1 MINDLILLK
10 EKFEKVKNMGWVQS
24 MRRGT
29 TGIGYTFETLI
40 GKPEEDFPIPDFGT
54 IEIKTRFRNSKE
66 DITLF
71 NATPDGDYLFPMKR
85 MYEAYSYPDRRN
97 PDFRVF
103 YANVSTTPKYAG
115 RINQFMLHV
124 DKEKKKISVIHID
137 KIGNMSNTDV
147 SWSFDF
153 LQEKLER
160 KLKYLAFIKAD
171 ARCNMELQYFHYYKI
186 TFYALKSF
194 KKFLELIENG
204 TIKTTFII
212 SCYRT
217 GFKKGQM
224 NSHGVSFDIPE
235 EKLDE
240 LFTKI
245 CSYE

>member
-1 MINDLILLK
+1 MIDDLILLK
-10 EKFEKVKNMGWVQS
+10 AKFEKVKNMGWVES

-97 PDFRVF
+97 PEFKVF

-115 RINQFMLHV
+115 KINRFMLHV
-124 DKEKKKISVIHID
+124 DRNNRKISVINID
-137 KIGNMSNTDV
+137 KIGNMTNTDV

-153 LQEKLER
+153 LKEKLER

-171 ARCNMELQYFHYYKI
+171 AKCSFDLQYFHYYKI
-186 TFYALKSF
+186 TFYALRSF
-194 KKFLELIENG
+194 NRFLDLIENG

-217 GFKKGQM
+217 GIKKGQM
-224 NSHGVSFDIPE
+224 NSHGVAFDIPE
-235 EKLDE
+235 EKLEE
-240 LFTKI
+240 LFIRI

>member
-1 MINDLILLK
+1 MIEDLIQLK
-10 EKFEKVKNMGWVQS
+10 NQFNKVKNMGWVQS

-115 RINQFMLHV
+115 RINRFMLHIIMKTRKLV
-124 DKEKKKISVIHID
+124 LYILI
-137 KIGNMSNTDV
+137 
-147 SWSFDF
+147 
-153 LQEKLER
+153 KLE
-160 KLKYLAFIKAD
+160 I
-171 ARCNMELQYFHYYKI
+171 
-186 TFYALKSF
+186 
-194 KKFLELIENG
+194 
-204 TIKTTFII
+204 
-212 SCYRT
+212 
-217 GFKKGQM
+217 
-224 NSHGVSFDIPE
+224 
-235 EKLDE
+235 
-240 LFTKI
+240 
-245 CSYE
+245 